1 MGKTAT
7 ALVVLLVGLVIGYGV
22 MPVSEDTNPPPPRL
36 ITVLG
41 TASVSTAPDEATVS
55 LGVRKEADTNDAA
68 VQLNAD
74 AMSLVMKA
82 LAGAG
87 IEESDI
93 STTDFN
99 LDRHYENRDTKR
111 ETVTYVAEN
120 EVQVTIRDLTKVGT
134 TIDAAVSA
142 GATSVG
148 NVDFKLSNAN
158 KVRQQALLQAVKS
171 AQAKAA
177 AIAEAS
183 GLKVGDVV
191 SLREQVGEYSRYG
204 YDVKAQNWGTPT
216 LAGLAATPVAPEQVQ
231 TEVDVTAVFE
241 LQR

>member
-1 MGKTAT
+1 MGRIAT

-22 MPVSEDTNPPPPRL
+22 MPVSEDTNPPPARL

-74 AMSLVMKA
+74 AMSSVVKA
-82 LAGAG
+82 LTQAGVD
-87 IEESDI
+87 ESDI
-93 STTDFN
+93 STTDFDLN
-99 LDRHYENRDTKR
+99 RHYENRDTKR

-120 EVQVTIRDLTKVGT
+120 QVQVTIHDLAKVGAV
-134 TIDAAVSA
+134 IDAAVSA

-158 KVRQQALLQAVKS
+158 QVRQQALLQAVKS

-177 AIAEAS
+177 AIAGAS

-191 SLREQVGEYSRYG
+191 SLREQVAEYSRYG
-204 YDVKAQNWGTPT
+204 YDSYKAVF
-216 LAGLAATPVAPEQVQ
+216 AGLVPAGAAEMSVAPEQVQ

-241 LQR
+241 LER